1 MPIRRCDDQLYALLS
16 NASATGNPFAIKGG
30 EYLFTAEGTVG
41 ASTISLQVQTVQGT
55 WTDVQV
61 FTGGVVKFTTLPG
74 NQTGIA
80 LPACNVRAA
89 CTGGTPTGIYC
100 YLVGLG

>member
-1 MPIRRCDDQLYALLS
+1 MPIRRCDDNTYTLV
-16 NASATGNPFAIKGG
+16 NGASATGSPVGIKGG
-30 EYLFTAEGTVG
+30 EYLFTCEGTVG
-41 ASTISLQVQTVQGT
+41 ASTISLQVQTIAGS

-80 LPACNVRAA
+80 LPACSVRCAM
-89 CTGGTPTGIYC
+89 TGGTPSGISA
-100 YLVGLG
+100 YLIGLG